1 MLLQQRASAAGASAA
16 SAPSRGRTS
25 TAAAPHGKRRGGKEE
40 EEEEEA
46 HGEGDL
52 SAPAV
57 LINPALEAAGL
68 ALRLA
73 GCEGGA
79 PLAAPTG
86 APAPFAVPGVP
97 ALGSGAVG
105 GGKESARSSVTHS
118 PQPLTRE
125 QIKTACLQRQ
135 REGAAA

>member
-1 MLLQQRASAAGASAA
+1 MVSNELTGHFIAGPPLLERLDD
-16 SAPSRGRTS
+16 
-25 TAAAPHGKRRGGKEE
+25 
-40 EEEEEA
+40 A
-46 HGEGDL
+46 HGGIFFEATG
-52 SAPAV
+52 
-57 LINPALEAAGL
+57 LEAAGL

-79 PLAAPTG
+79 PLAAPTGAATG